1 VTALPDLSVE
11 TDRVPFARTE
21 IGPDAVTAAAR
32 VLASGWVTAG
42 PEVVDFERELA
53 AYLGLRADQALAV
66 SSCTAAIELALRGLA
81 LPPGSKVLTPT
92 ITFCGAVHAI
102 VNAGLEPVL
111 VDCDPE
117 TLAPDAATT
126 AAAAG
131 ERGGAD
137 AMVVLHFAGYPSP
150 VGELAAAAGL
160 PLSRVV
166 EDAAHAIGTWV
177 GERPVGTISA
187 ATCFSFYATKNL
199 PIGEGGMVTTTD
211 PDLADFVKRARLH
224 GMSRDAWKRYLPG
237 NGWRYAVETE
247 GLKANMTDVQA
258 AIGRAQ
264 LRRFDGWQARR
275 EELARRYEANLA
287 GIGGIRPAPRPA
299 AGRHA
304 WHLYVIQVEPEFGMA
319 RDAFVERLAER
330 GVDCSVHF
338 IPLHH
343 QPYFRKLLG
352 DRAGRFPAADAA
364 FERIV
369 SLPFY
374 PSLRDDQVDRVCEA
388 IADLR
393 LATPTAPA
401 RTAL

>member
-1 VTALPDLSVE
+1 MTALPDLSVE